1 MCLIREKRSSHIV
14 VRPDIIIKKQNY
26 FKILINRGKVKGPYI
41 FFLCLKPD
49 ILLIQQLK
57 VPELSH
63 KTVLFIKC
71 PARTLPSR

>member
-1 MCLIREKRSSHIV
+1 MPNKGEEIIAHRSEA
-14 VRPDIIIKKQNY
+14 RYYYKKAELLQNPH
-26 FKILINRGKVKGPYI
+26 KSRKGQRTIY

-71 PARTLPSR
+71 PARTLPSG